1 MTLTQGLIFV
11 VTMFILFGGLFYT
24 LWVFRNE
31 QSGGGGRGEYRRFG
45 PGRDDRG
52 RGGRREARRV

>member
-24 LWVFRNE
+24 IWVFRQE
-31 QSGGGGRGEYRRFG
+31 SSQPAPLRVR
-45 PGRDDRG
+45 GRDARRGVG
-52 RGGRREARRV
+52 RGGRA